1 MEVERARSAHDMSL
15 ARWALLFGNFVIGC
29 GVMVVAGTLNDLLRD
44 LSIAVQE
51 GGHLI
56 AIASLVMGIGAP
68 VMAGLVGR
76 MDRRRLLT
84 ITMAWYGLGH
94 ILCAIAPGYSWL
106 LPIRALTVLSA
117 AVFTPQAAAAMG
129 FMSTPAH
136 RGRAITFVFMGW
148 SVASVAG
155 MPMAAWLGEHY
166 GWRVAMGIV
175 AAGGFLSAWGIHHT
189 MPSGIRPP
197 AISTRSWKKVFSSPL
212 LMGLVAITALQSCGQ
227 FTILAYAAPYYKEGF
242 GASTEQ
248 ISLLFAWFG
257 ALALSGNLI
266 LNHIIDKVGA
276 PRAVT
281 ITLAMMSVSLLV
293 WPLATS
299 VTTLA
304 AVLVPWALGGFATN
318 SGQQARLGGISPR
331 MAPALL
337 SLNTSAIYLGQA
349 LGAMGGGW
357 LIARSGYQP
366 LHWLGLLWLGLGCA
380 ISFQI
385 WRIQDAMEQRRHERL
400 AVAD

>member
-1 MEVERARSAHDMSL
+1 MEVERARSAHDMSM

-29 GVMVVAGTLNDLLRD
+29 GVMVVAGTLNDLLHD
-44 LSIAVQE
+44 LRVSVQQ

-68 VMAGLVGR
+68 VMAGMVGR

-84 ITMAWYGLGH
+84 ITMTWYGVGH
-94 ILCAIAPGYSWL
+94 ILCAVAPNYEWL
-106 LPIRALTVLSA
+106 LPFRALTVLSA

-148 SVASVAG
+148 SIASVAG
-155 MPMAAWLGEHY
+155 MPMAAWIGEHF
-166 GWRVAMGIV
+166 GWRTAMALV
-175 AAGGFLSAWGIHHT
+175 AAGGFLSAWAVHHSMPAGIK
-189 MPSGIRPP
+189 PP
-197 AISTRSWKKVFSSPL
+197 AISSRSWKKVFSSPML
-212 LMGLVAITALQSCGQ
+212 IGLVAITALQSCGQ
-227 FTILAYAAPYYKEGF
+227 FTILAYAAPYYKDGF

-257 ALALSGNLI
+257 ALALSGNLV
-266 LNHIIDKVGA
+266 LNQIIDKVGA

-281 ITLAMMSVSLLV
+281 ITLAMMAISLLV

-299 VTTLA
+299 VIGLA
-304 AVLVPWALGGFATN
+304 VVLIPWALGGFATN
-318 SGQQARLGGISPR
+318 SGQQARMGGISPR
-331 MAPALL
+331 LAPALL
-337 SLNTSAIYLGQA
+337 SLNTSAIYMGQA
-349 LGAMGGGW
+349 MGATGGGW
-357 LIARSGYQP
+357 LIARSGYTQ
-366 LHWLGLLWLGLGCA
+366 LHWLALLWLALGCA

-385 WRIQDAMEQRRHERL
+385 WRVQDTMEQRRHARL
-400 AVAD
+400 AVPE